1 MNFSPEGGIM
11 EKIIIVDGAD
21 REKTLEKVL
30 EDIVT
35 QSGTINQVIWKER
48 AGYWVVW
55 YTLP

>member
-1 MNFSPEGGIM
+1 M

-21 REKTLEKVL
+21 REKTLEEIL
-30 EDIVT
+30 EDIVNVKT
-35 QSGTINQVIWKER
+35 GTVNQIVWKDR

>member
-1 MNFSPEGGIM
+1 M

-21 REKTLEKVL
+21 REKTLEEVL
-30 EDIVT
+30 DDIVT
-35 QSGTINQVIWKER
+35 VQIGTVNQIVWKDR

>member
-1 MNFSPEGGIM
+1 M